1 MTWFDFTLIAI
12 VVFVLVLFSTFAVK
26 ALFIHTSIIYVVR
39 FAIIP

>member
-1 MTWFDFTLIAI
+1 MAWFNYTLITI

-26 ALFIHTSIIYVVR
+26 VLFIHRSIICVVR